1 VRNNPLRYTD
11 PSGHG
16 SPLPQREID
25 VSGWNKWV
33 VGALRVAL
41 FVLGGQT
48 SVEEDTLK
56 IEPSLTIPFGADL
69 IIEAPAAATASRLG
83 DMVDDAAAQLTD
95 DAAVAAGE
103 TVKPDFYVRPN
114 GEVIPATGYRYS
126 KGEQFVTAVE
136 RGLLPS
142 KAEGTYFSFDR
153 YDTGLLAKD
162 RLQLPYSPELRVSFD
177 TLPIIDDIHIPYGRW
192 GEADYL
198 EPIVRDFPQGGT
210 GGGTQAVTYSP
221 IPVSIRNLWRLE

>member
-1 VRNNPLRYTD
+1 NPLRYTD

-95 DAAVAAGE
+95 DAADAARVANRLTELGTHSDETADVVKALAEVSTRNGRAQGGFTVLGSFPEYIDIAKLEGLTYFDMPEESWRILSEAGDEYAWAVNRQFLDDSVAAGHSFVVTLGE
-103 TVKPDFYVRPN
+103 GRTPGKYLQREIQHLLDNGYEWVEGILVR
-114 GEVIPATGYRYS
+114 R
-126 KGEQFVTAVE
+126 
-136 RGLLPS
+136 
-142 KAEGTYFSFDR
+142 
-153 YDTGLLAKD
+153 
-162 RLQLPYSPELRVSFD
+162 
-177 TLPIIDDIHIPYGRW
+177 
-192 GEADYL
+192 
-198 EPIVRDFPQGGT
+198 
-210 GGGTQAVTYSP
+210 
-221 IPVSIRNLWRLE
+221 